1 MLSMVVATISSG
13 ALIRRIGYYTP
24 FMIFG
29 VILASIGA
37 GLFYTFQVDTPS
49 SRWIGYQVIYGFGAG
64 CAFQAPNLAVQTTL
78 PKQDVAVG
86 ISFLLF
92 CQLLGGA
99 VFVSVAQN
107 VLSNQLL
114 QRLSSVPGLNPKII
128 LDVGATSLTNLPASL
143 KPVVTAAYNDSL
155 RHVYLIGLILTCLT
169 MFGALSLEWRSVR
182 QNTQQKND
190 KEQPETKA

>member
-29 VILASIGA
+29 VALTSIGA

-49 SRWIGYQVIYGFGAG
+49 SKWIGYQVLYGFGAG
-64 CAFQAPNLAVQTTL
+64 CAFQPPNLAVQTAL
-78 PKQDVAVG
+78 PKQDVPVG
-86 ISFLLF
+86 VSFLLF

-114 QRLSSVPGLNPKII
+114 QRLSSVPGLNPEMI
-128 LDVGATSLTNLPASL
+128 LGAGATSLTSLPASL
-143 KPVVTAAYNDSL
+143 KSIVIAAYNESL
-155 RHVYLIGLILTCLT
+155 RRVFLIGLILACLS
-169 MFGALSLEWRSVR
+169 MLGALSLEWRSVR
-182 QNTQQKND
+182 QDAHQKVE
-190 KEQPETKA
+190 KKQTETMA